1 MISTLLCTSRYHAP
15 CHYLYITHTENCN
28 DQLTENVMYL
38 YKTMSPDF
46 TCWLHACMLSWESA
60 EDNSLFY
67 YTTHS
72 DLPMS
77 TRSTKTSYKLKALW
91 WHKLLSKSLKVKHLA
106 SRYICLTRHPKCTQL
121 NTKQCFLSS
130 NYISVAFKPCMV
142 IVRNIKLEN
151 CLQKMEQQFS
161 KSWKSPY

>member
-28 DQLTENVMYL
+28 DQLTENIMYL

-46 TCWLHACMLSWESA
+46 TCWPHACMLSWESA

-91 WHKLLSKSLKVKHLA
+91 WHKLLSKSLKLKHLA
-106 SRYICLTRHPKCTQL
+106 SRYIYIRNVHSWTP
-121 NTKQCFLSS
+121 SS
-130 NYISVAFKPCMV
+130 VFSLRTISVAFKPCMV

-151 CLQKMEQQFS
+151 KFTENATAVQ
-161 KSWKSPY
+161 